1 MKRKR
6 AIVMKKTAAMLTA
19 VIILIVASG
28 CGGGQDTGESIA
40 DENIQAEEAEKSET
54 EEAEMRKISISA
66 GGREFTASIY
76 ENETTEE
83 FLKML
88 PTEKEISELN
98 GNEKYYYTD
107 RPLPTAPERVGDI
120 NAGDIMLYGS
130 DCIVLFYESFSTGYS
145 YTRIG
150 HIDDPEGL
158 AGALGGGSVKVS
170 FSVI

>member
-88 PTEKEISELN
+88 PTEKEMSELN

-107 RPLPTAPERVGDI
+107 RPLPTAP
-120 NAGDIMLYGS
+120 
-130 DCIVLFYESFSTGYS
+130 
-145 YTRIG
+145 
-150 HIDDPEGL
+150 
-158 AGALGGGSVKVS
+158 
-170 FSVI
+170 